1 MADRLRGYQSFCAKH
16 RRCHSGASA
25 AAKGSG
31 GARLHHGPPYG
42 RSPRRFRE
50 KGIKYENQ
58 KVAFCLSKGRLFSF
72 TENL

>member
-1 MADRLRGYQSFCAKH
+1 MADRLRGINHSVQSTVDAIREHPLLPKDLEVLGFIMDPH
-16 RRCHSGASA
+16 TGAVR
-25 AAKGSG
+25 GS
-31 GARLHHGPPYG
+31 
-42 RSPRRFRE
+42 FRE